1 MNSYIDHQQ
10 SVLGAIFLESHC
22 LDEVSQI
29 VKPTDF
35 DDRHGRIYQACVDIA
50 TDSGIPDLVTVSKLL
65 PEETSY
71 LVELIDF
78 VPTVANVGFYA
89 KGVADF
95 GQRRKLGEILHTG
108 MQKLKDGDNPAD
120 WIESQL
126 SGLRGNSNEIKTMKE
141 VLRDTMVDIDAIALN
156 GEPAGYKIGVEELD
170 EFGLFQDGDLVVVAG
185 RPAMGKSVIGA
196 QFANGAEP
204 SLIFTL
210 EMSNNQL
217 CKRLIASESK
227 VHLKNIRRA
236 DMNQNQAAK
245 MNIGI
250 ESLAKKNIYFCEASG
265 YSIQDIRA
273 KARIMV
279 RKHGIKKIIIDYIQ
293 LCHDP
298 TKNSREQ
305 EISSITRNLKQMAQ
319 ELKVS
324 VMALS
329 QLNRKL
335 EERTNKRPLM
345 ADLRESGAIEQD
357 ADAIIFCYR
366 DHVYN
371 DNAPERKAELIIGK
385 FRNGEPGYVEC
396 LFIGE
401 HQIFASEFKS

>member
-1 MNSYIDHQQ
+1 MTSYIEHQQ

-29 VKPTDF
+29 VKASDF

-95 GQRRKLGEILHTG
+95 GQRRNIGAILNGGMEKLRA
-108 MQKLKDGDNPAD
+108 GDNPIE

-126 SGLRGNSNEIKTMKE
+126 SGLRGNSNEVKSIKSVLKE
-141 VLRDTMVDIDAIALN
+141 TIADIDRIALS
-156 GEPAGYKIGVEELD
+156 GEPAGYKIGIQELD

-185 RPAMGKSVIGA
+185 RPGMGKSVIGA
-196 QFANGAEP
+196 QYANSDKAT
-204 SLIFTL
+204 LIFTL

-227 VHLKNIRRA
+227 VDLKTIRRA
-236 DMNQNQAAK
+236 EMNSNQSAK
-245 MNIGI
+245 MGMGI

-273 KARIMV
+273 ASRIAV
-279 RKHGIKKIIIDYIQ
+279 RKHGIKKIVVDYIQ

-298 TKNSREQ
+298 TKSSREQ

-319 ELKVS
+319 ELNVS

-329 QLNRKL
+329 QLNREL
-335 EERTNKRPLM
+335 EKRVNKRPLM

-357 ADAIIFCYR
+357 ADAIIFAYR
-366 DHVYN
+366 DHVY
-371 DNAPERKAELIIGK
+371 DDSAPERKAELIIGK

-401 HQIFASEFKS
+401 HQLFASEFKQ